1 MEKQCNLSERGEE
14 ILLMGV
20 MGGGG
25 GQSKERGWAK
35 RFRQICEAGG
45 REDKNCPASLLTLKS
60 WRPQKTGQ

>member
-25 GQSKERGWAK
+25 ERLKSEDGPRDSAK
-35 RFRQICEAGG
+35 SARLEAA
-45 REDKNCPASLLTLKS
+45 RDKNCPASLSTLKS